1 MAPRRPPQRHRFA
14 KDLILERPLLP
25 DSVSISSGVAARY
38 ATALFELALEEGSV
52 DRLEANVAE
61 LKDTLAE
68 SVDLRTLISSPIYSR
83 DEMARAIGIV
93 AKKMGLEGNVG
104 KTLALMASKRRLF
117 VLPAMLDCIEALLA
131 EHKGV
136 IHVEIVSAEELGEQD
151 SDVLERMFRKRL
163 GRDVRIDMSV
173 DEGLIG
179 GLSAKIGSRLVDAS
193 IRTNLARLRNL
204 MQEVG

>member
-1 MAPRRPPQRHRFA
+1 M
-14 KDLILERPLLP
+14 
-25 DSVSISSGVAARY
+25 
-38 ATALFELALEEGSV
+38 
-52 DRLEANVAE
+52 
-61 LKDTLAE
+61 
-68 SVDLRTLISSPIYSR
+68 
-83 DEMARAIGIV
+83 
-93 AKKMGLEGNVG
+93 
-104 KTLALMASKRRLF
+104 
-117 VLPAMLDCIEALLA
+117 LPAMLDCIEALLA

-151 SDVLERMFRKRL
+151 SDVLERMFRERL